1 VKPLRR
7 RYPDFLGIGA
17 QKAGTTWLHRNL
29 ASHPQIWL
37 PPVKEV
43 HYFDEVHI
51 KSHKRWTSAH
61 RQNKGSALLRGYLA
75 RTPAEERRPNRIALL
90 ETFVEDTISDDWYG
104 RLFGFARPAQICGE
118 FTPEYSIMREK
129 GIQHVLQLSP
139 DVKLILSL
147 RDPIER
153 CWSQIRMTDS
163 RQRGSG
169 LAELEEAARSPSV
182 LGRSDYP
189 GIVSRWSRF
198 VPEERLHIV
207 FMDDIAEK
215 PLQVLSGVCGFLGLE
230 FLPER
235 FTDASVPIHPG
246 NGLDM
251 PPTVY
256 ESLKRSLRYVYD
268 QLVLLYPQHAGKW
281 MARHY

>member
-1 VKPLRR
+1 MPLGR

-29 ASHPQIWL
+29 SNHPQIWL

-51 KSHKRWTSAH
+51 QAHKRWAPAH
-61 RQNKGSALLRGYLA
+61 RQNRGGALLRDYLA
-75 RTPAEERRPNRIALL
+75 RTTAEERRADRIALL
-90 ETFVEDTISDDWYG
+90 ETFMEDTISDDWYG

-118 FTPEYSIMREK
+118 FTPEYSIMRAK
-129 GIQHVLQLSP
+129 GIRHVLQLSP

-163 RQRGSG
+163 RQKGSS
-169 LAELEEAARSPSV
+169 LAELEEAARSLNV
-182 LGRSDYP
+182 LGRADYP
-189 GIVSRWSRF
+189 GIISRWSKF
-198 VPEERLHIV
+198 VPSERLHIV

-215 PLQVLSGVCGFLGLE
+215 PLQVLNGVCDFLGLE
-230 FLPER
+230 FLQGR
-235 FTDASVPIHPG
+235 FPDASVPVHTG

-251 PPTVY
+251 PPTIY
-256 ESLKRSLRYVYD
+256 KSLKMSLRYIYD
-268 QLVLLYPQHAGKW
+268 QLVVLYPEHAGRW
-281 MARHY
+281 VARHY

>member
-1 VKPLRR
+1 MPLGR

-29 ASHPQIWL
+29 SNHPQIWL

-51 KSHKRWTSAH
+51 EAHKRWAPAH
-61 RQNKGSALLRGYLA
+61 RQSRGGALLRDYLA
-75 RTPAEERRPNRIALL
+75 RTPAEERRPDRIALL
-90 ETFVEDTISDDWYG
+90 ETFMEDTISDDWYG

-118 FTPEYSIMREK
+118 FTPEYSIMRAK
-129 GIQHVLQLSP
+129 GIRHVLQLSP

-163 RQRGSG
+163 RQKGSS
-169 LAELEEAARSPSV
+169 LAELEEAARSLNV
-182 LGRSDYP
+182 LGRADYP
-189 GIVSRWSRF
+189 GIISRWSKF
-198 VPEERLHIV
+198 VPSERLHIV

-215 PLQVLSGVCGFLGLE
+215 PLQVLNGVCDFLGLE
-230 FLPER
+230 FLQGR
-235 FTDASVPIHPG
+235 FPDASVPVHTG
-246 NGLDM
+246 NGLGM
-251 PPTVY
+251 PPTIY
-256 ESLKRSLRYVYD
+256 KSLKMSLRYIYD
-268 QLVLLYPQHAGKW
+268 QLVVLYPEHAGRW
-281 MARHY
+281 LARHY

>member
-1 VKPLRR
+1 MPLGR

-29 ASHPQIWL
+29 SNHPQIWL

-51 KSHKRWTSAH
+51 EAHKRWAPAH
-61 RQNKGSALLRGYLA
+61 RQNRGGALLRDYLA
-75 RTPAEERRPNRIALL
+75 RTPVEERDPNRIALL
-90 ETFVEDTISDDWYG
+90 ETFMEDAISDDWYG

-118 FTPEYSIMREK
+118 FTPEYSIMRAK
-129 GIQHVLQLSP
+129 GIRHVLQLSP

-163 RQRGSG
+163 RQKGSS
-169 LAELEEAARSPSV
+169 LAELEEAARSLNV
-182 LGRSDYP
+182 LGRADYP
-189 GIVSRWSRF
+189 GIISRWSKF
-198 VPEERLHIV
+198 VPSERLHIV

-215 PLQVLSGVCGFLGLE
+215 RLQVLNGVCDFLGLE
-230 FLPER
+230 FLQGR
-235 FTDASVPIHPG
+235 FPDASVPVHTG

-251 PPTVY
+251 PPTIY
-256 ESLKRSLRYVYD
+256 KSLKMSLRYIYD
-268 QLVLLYPQHAGKW
+268 QLVVHYPEHAGRW
-281 MARHY
+281 LARHY

>member
-1 VKPLRR
+1 MPLGR

-29 ASHPQIWL
+29 SNHPQIWL

-51 KSHKRWTSAH
+51 EAHKRWAPAH
-61 RQNKGSALLRGYLA
+61 RQNRGGALLRDYLA
-75 RTPAEERRPNRIALL
+75 RTTAEERRADRIALL
-90 ETFVEDTISDDWYG
+90 ETFMEDTISDDWYG

-118 FTPEYSIMREK
+118 FTPEYSIMRAK
-129 GIQHVLQLSP
+129 GIRHVLQLSP

-163 RQRGSG
+163 RQKGSS
-169 LAELEEAARSPSV
+169 LAELEEAARSLNV
-182 LGRSDYP
+182 LGRADYP
-189 GIVSRWSRF
+189 GIISRWSKF
-198 VPEERLHIV
+198 VPSERLHIV

-215 PLQVLSGVCGFLGLE
+215 PLQVLNGVCDFLGLE
-230 FLPER
+230 FLQGR
-235 FTDASVPIHPG
+235 FPDASVPVHTG

-251 PPTVY
+251 PPTIY
-256 ESLKRSLRYVYD
+256 KSLKMSLRYIYD
-268 QLVLLYPQHAGKW
+268 QLVVLYPEHAGRW
-281 MARHY
+281 VARHY